1 MADLPPIKK
10 LIFNQQLNGVF
21 GEFGSGAGLQAFYLQ
36 SAITPAELD
45 RISLISE
52 IPGSEKWPIRNLF
65 QREVDQNRVR
75 YGLLHYLRDA
85 TKIRFFNPL
94 TLTLL
99 PMDTDGRSIINSMP
113 RVVEKTTKEDDAT
126 WQVLER
132 EDLFQLRWLEG
143 HEEWAQLRWND
154 TRCKLV
160 AIDGQHRLSALKQMN
175 VDGDAGEPF
184 EAFVQWRIPVVFVSF
199 RVEGDR
205 VEPPSVLE
213 VVRNIFV
220 YINTNA
226 QEVNR
231 TRTILLNDEDLN
243 AVCTQELVQAAH
255 DNDLRSDE
263 DRRGGA
269 LPLLFF
275 DWRGEERWDPRARVN
290 RPVVSSS
297 AVKTVGEIYDWFEYY
312 ILGTNFSPAQKGA
325 LRVEDPTH
333 ALHEVFH
340 DERLTHEGSAVLRE
354 YFKQDHLPAVSWLLE
369 HFSPYAAYVHRLRAL
384 EGDCLEGD
392 NIDRHAFE
400 WLRFGTSSAIDSSR
414 DDVGRRLTELRHKI
428 EEERSGSLLSPMDQD
443 VGMRGV
449 LWAFGDLA
457 QEFPNRTWLEY
468 AKWFTEG
475 LNKAYEA
482 GWLQLSGSR
491 RAYLRHI
498 VEDHNETVVNYRLED
513 AEKAFGP
520 FVGMVVIAYSETWP
534 DDLETDAVEILEEYY
549 QALQAA
555 LVRGYKKEVRPQL
568 LVDYPVPGRE
578 RNDAVRKQAEK
589 LAKRQINRIRRA
601 IERVLG

>member
-10 LIFNQQLNGVF
+10 LVFNQQLNGVF

-52 IPGSEKWPIRNLF
+52 IPGSERWPIQDLF
-65 QREVDQNRVR
+65 QREVDQSRVR
-75 YGLLHYLRDA
+75 HGLLPYLRDA

-99 PMDTDGRSIINSMP
+99 PMESDGRSIVNSMP
-113 RVVEKTTKEDDAT
+113 RVEEKSADEDGAT
-126 WQVLER
+126 WEVLER
-132 EDLFQLRWLEG
+132 EDLFQLRWLAG

-175 VDGDAGEPF
+175 VDADAGEPF
-184 EAFVQWRIPVVFVSF
+184 DAFVKWRIPVVFVSF
-199 RVEGDR
+199 RVEAGR

-231 TRTILLNDEDLN
+231 TRTILLNDEDVN
-243 AVCTQELVQAAH
+243 AVCSQELVQAAH
-255 DNDLRSDE
+255 ENDLKSER
-263 DRRGGA
+263 DRRSGA
-269 LPLLFF
+269 LPLLFY
-275 DWRGEERWDPRARVN
+275 DWRGEERWDPKARTN
-290 RPVVSSS
+290 RPVISSS
-297 AVKTVGEIYDWFEYY
+297 AVKTVGEIYDWFECY
-312 ILGTNFSPAQKGA
+312 ILGVNFSRTQQDA
-325 LRVEDPTH
+325 LRVEDPTDI
-333 ALHEVFH
+333 LHEIFH
-340 DERLTHEGSAVLRE
+340 DKRMTHEAASVLRE
-354 YFKQDHLPAVSWLLE
+354 YIKQDHLPAISWLLE
-369 HFSPYAAYVHRLRAL
+369 NFTPYASYVQRLREL
-384 EGDCLEGD
+384 EHDCLAGD

-414 DDVGRRLTELRHKI
+414 EEVSRRLTELRHKI
-428 EEERSGSLLSPMDQD
+428 EEERSRALPAPLNQD
-443 VGMRGV
+443 IGMRGV

-457 QEFPNRTWLEY
+457 WEFPNRTWLEY

-475 LNKAYEA
+475 LNSACAA
-482 GWLQLSGSR
+482 GWLQLSGNR
-491 RAYLRHI
+491 RSYLRHI
-498 VEDHNETVVNYRLED
+498 VEDHNETVVNYRLQD

-520 FVGMVVIAYSETWP
+520 FVAMVVLAYSETWP
-534 DDLETDAVEILEEYY
+534 DDLQTDAIEILEEYY
-549 QALQAA
+549 QTLHLALI
-555 LVRGYKKEVRPQL
+555 RGFKKEVRPQL
-568 LVDYPVPGRE
+568 LAEYPEPGKA
-578 RNDAVRKQAEK
+578 RNDAVRKEAEK
-589 LAKRQINRIRRA
+589 RAKKQISRLRKAIDSVLA
-601 IERVLG
+601 